1 MQRIRIAYFMK
12 YEKLF
17 VRVIHFLNESHS
29 IRSQMQFLLAFPFP
43 SIRLSR
49 SSRLSFL
56 LTTWSIL
63 FYISFRCPI
72 LNPLAGF
79 SVDPDEH
86 LHNLLC
92 IRFEGS
98 ELASDFRPRSIDLIA
113 PTKTEFE
120 CNSL

>member
-1 MQRIRIAYFMK
+1 MQRIHITYFMK

-17 VRVIHFLNESHS
+17 VRVIHFLNESRS
-29 IRSQMQFLLAFPFP
+29 IRSLCQMQFLLAFPFP

-56 LTTWSIL
+56 FTTWSIL

-72 LNPLAGF
+72 LNSLAGF

-98 ELASDFRPRSIDLIA
+98 SWQPAISTSIDRSHCAYKDRI
-113 PTKTEFE
+113 
-120 CNSL
+120 